1 MSSTRKACRGQCSDN
16 FPRRPA
22 RTTQARVS
30 QMPGELLKEPF
41 RRQWIVPFSVNDSSH
56 GTILWPELKTMLSST
71 THWFSLR
78 LHIPILYPSPL
89 ATNLYFYFALL
100 QFVSKGAWNL
110 LCLPGRKWCY
120 NAIEWSNLLGISAGW
135 QTQAHRTLHRWCLES
150 FNLRYSLL
158 STQNCYYSPST

>member
-1 MSSTRKACRGQCSDN
+1 M
-16 FPRRPA
+16 
-22 RTTQARVS
+22 
-30 QMPGELLKEPF
+30 
-41 RRQWIVPFSVNDSSH
+41 
-56 GTILWPELKTMLSST
+56 LWPGLKTTLSST

-78 LHIPILYPSPL
+78 LHIPILYSSHL

-110 LCLPGRKWCY
+110 LCLPDRKWCY

-158 STQNCYYSPST
+158 SPQNCYYSPSTYSWSVGCFHEYLHGGWLGLSRQFLLSPGYPSETGVWNTLKCVGFQHPQTR